1 MKMSDVFTL
10 VSVFLT
16 FFGVLVLAYGIGLYF
31 DQVQIALI
39 LGFGLAILIVAFYF
53 FRKGKLLRNDEYL
66 VQLQNIE
73 NNKK

>member
-10 VSVFLT
+10 VSVFLALL
-16 FFGVLVLAYGIGLYF
+16 GVLVLAYGIGLYF

-39 LGFGLAILIVAFYF
+39 LGLGFAILIVAFYF
-53 FRKGKLLRNDEYL
+53 FRKGKLLRNDENF
-66 VQLQNIE
+66 VQLQNVG